1 MAHILVVDDEASIRT
16 MLRSIL
22 ERSGHQVSEAENGK
36 DALEKY
42 REAPADAVIVDVFM
56 PEQDGVE
63 TMIRLRTE
71 YPDVKVV
78 ALSGGGWTSKG
89 VALEHMTDLGAV
101 ETIAK
106 PFTAE
111 EVVEVVER
119 ILGGR
124 SP

>member
-1 MAHILVVDDEASIRT
+1 M
-16 MLRSIL
+16 
-22 ERSGHQVSEAENGK
+22 SEAENGK

-42 REAPADAVIVDVFM
+42 RDAPADAVIVDVFM

-89 VALEHMTDLGAV
+89 EALEHMTDLGAV
-101 ETIAK
+101 ETITK

-119 ILGGR
+119 ILEGR